1 MIELHQLSKVYQTTR
16 GEITALDR
24 LDLSLE
30 AGRFLAICGHS
41 GSGKSTLLAILGGL
55 CRPSSGEVRI
65 AGTDTLSLSSAR
77 LAAFRGQQLGFVFQF
92 PSLLANLR
100 AIDNVALPALTT
112 GAASY
117 GQAYEMAR
125 AMLGRVGLADRWDA
139 LPAELSGGQQRRVSI
154 ARALINRPP
163 LVLAD
168 EPTSD
173 LDENA
178 QREIYDLLVALHREH
193 RSTLVLVTHD
203 LQLAR
208 GADEL
213 LYLDHGRSAPKPQIA
228 ASTPRMAK
236 HLVAAHRGG
245 HDSSIDHVE
254 PAEDTDGT
262 EPVVSWSPES
272 GTSLK
277 AEEPAPLGAGFG
289 RFLLD
294 FVVWTMAVVIGLWA
308 INLATRTFQRR
319 IFAERFEAQSA
330 AEELAL
336 QTLRADLDNIVLQ
349 DDGSYLLSLYL
360 TNRDS
365 QQPMFVMGPGVQAF
379 VQVDR
384 SWQAVSIVP
393 VVRQTGDIERIDARH
408 VFQFV
413 FRPNVERFDEL
424 IKGYLHMR
432 FTNSMI
438 VAQSAQPQGDLF
450 DRTDSYYV
458 YLKSASVSD
467 DQIRREN
474 GWAEATLVP
483 PWIPMKA
490 H

>member
-24 LDLSLE
+24 LDLRLE

-55 CRPSSGEVRI
+55 CRPTSGKVRI

-77 LAAFRGQQLGFVFQF
+77 LAAFRGQELGFVFQF

-117 GQAYEMAR
+117 GHAYEMAR

-178 QREIYDLLVALHREH
+178 QREIYDLLLALHREH

-213 LYLDHGRSAPKPQIA
+213 LYLDHGRSAPKP
-228 ASTPRMAK
+228 RMAER
-236 HLVAAHRGG
+236 LVAAHHGG
-245 HDSSIDHVE
+245 NDSSIDHVE
-254 PAEDTDGT
+254 PAEDADGA

-277 AEEPAPLGAGFG
+277 AVEPAPLGAGFG

-294 FVVWTMAVVIGLWA
+294 FIVWMMMVVISLWA

-319 IFAERFEAQSA
+319 IVGKRFEAQNA
-330 AEELAL
+330 AAELAL

-365 QQPMFVMGPGVQAF
+365 QQPMFVMGPSVQAF

-384 SWQAVSIVP
+384 SWQAVNIVP
-393 VVRQTGDIERIDARH
+393 VGRQTGDIVKIESRH
-408 VFQFV
+408 DFQFV

-424 IKGYLHMR
+424 IKGYLHLR

-438 VAQSAQPQGDLF
+438 VAQSDQPQGDLF

-467 DQIRREN
+467 DIIRREN

-483 PWIPMKA
+483 RWIPMKA